1 MHNIGTLTLIAAI
14 MFVVLGGISI
24 LAHIYNLNSI
34 KAKTVGDGQHGTARW
49 ARKDEIRRTYKLIPF
64 EPEQWRKGKK
74 LPKVEDQVI
83 VVGCESGK
91 TGTTAIVD
99 TSDVHALMIGAAG
112 VGKTAYFLYPNLE
125 YAYSAQQLRR
135 ISSEPIANIFGVN
148 KNQMN

>member
-1 MHNIGTLTLIAAI
+1 MPNIGTLTLIAAI
-14 MFVVLGGISI
+14 MFVVLGGISV
-24 LAHIYNLNSI
+24 LAHIYSLNSI
-34 KAKTVGDGQHGTARW
+34 KAKTVGDGQRGTARW